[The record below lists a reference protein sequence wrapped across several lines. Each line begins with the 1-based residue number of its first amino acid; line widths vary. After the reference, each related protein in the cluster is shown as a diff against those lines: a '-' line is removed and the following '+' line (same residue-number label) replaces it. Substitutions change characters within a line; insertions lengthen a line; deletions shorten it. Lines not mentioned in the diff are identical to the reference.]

1 MGQEAADGKAGV
13 VLSAADVAKAKP
25 EAGTGC
31 SGPPS
36 GRKTGFVYKAYSV
49 KPRHR
54 LAEEKRPP
62 FLFIRRRWSAGS
74 MPTPA
79 SFIPA
84 TSAPVWTGT
93 YGGSAPEHF
102 IFGSGCSHGSGTIT
116 FTVTS
121 I

>member
-102 IFGSGCSHGSGTIT
+102 IFGSG
-116 FTVTS
+116 
-121 I
+121 